1 VIEKVKKYFGG
12 IPHQP
17 PPAAASACQEDRYG
31 ERRETVMDP
40 LARQP
45 LLLISYQIP
54 SGDAPE
60 NYAARVLADIL
71 GTGQS
76 SRFYQHLVKDKQL
89 ATEVGVQADSRR
101 GISPFYINASP
112 RPGVKPEDLEK
123 GIYDEISA
131 VAKNGV
137 SNDEVEKARM
147 QFRRRTVQSRVSS
160 LSTAIRLGQYAVFF
174 NDPDLIN
181 TVIAKYNAV
190 SADDIKKVAAKY
202 LVERGRAV
210 VTALPQPG
218 QPAEQGGQ
226 Q

>member
-1 VIEKVKKYFGG
+1 
-12 IPHQP
+12 
-17 PPAAASACQEDRYG
+17 
-31 ERRETVMDP
+31 
-40 LARQP
+40 
-45 LLLISYQIP
+45 
-54 SGDAPE
+54 
-60 NYAARVLADIL
+60 
-71 GTGQS
+71 
-76 SRFYQHLVKDKQL
+76 
-89 ATEVGVQADSRR
+89 VQADSRR